1 MVAIAIPATIAV
13 AVHFA
18 VFGPASLL
26 AVALVANTF
35 THFSGIGWAG
45 DQRRTD
51 NCRSG
56 HGQH

>member
-1 MVAIAIPATIAV
+1 LEAISTIAIAIPATIAIAV

-35 THFSGIGWAG
+35 AHFTGITGAG
-45 DQRRTD
+45 DE
-51 NCRSG
+51 
-56 HGQH
+56 